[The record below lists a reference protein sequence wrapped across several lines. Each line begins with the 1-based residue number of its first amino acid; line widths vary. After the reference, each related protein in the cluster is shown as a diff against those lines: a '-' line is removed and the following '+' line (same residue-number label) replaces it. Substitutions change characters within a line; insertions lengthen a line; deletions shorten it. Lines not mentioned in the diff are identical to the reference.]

1 MLFRSRRVKVKES
14 EKLDDN
20 NVKYVTE
27 LLESDK
33 PITKKEAC
41 GILRI
46 SYNTTRLG
54 NIIAGYKERAATE
67 ARLRAKNRG
76 KAATDN
82 EIVRAIEEYLNG
94 DSISEI
100 AKFMY
105 RSSSFIK
112 GIIKKHNVPV
122 RSTSSDYFSPELLP
136 DEVLSEDFK
145 PGELVWSARYNTT
158 ARVDKLVQIQ
168 EGHGNVYRIWTLGK
182 NQRYAAQPWYELG
195 KLEHLQNLGVKLHG
209 QGSFPN

>member
-1 MLFRSRRVKVKES
+1 MARRVKVKES

-67 ARLRAKNRG
+67 TRLRAKNRG

-209 QGSFPN
+209 QRSFPN

>member
-1 MLFRSRRVKVKES
+1 MARRVKVKDS

-27 LLESDK
+27 LLESNK

-46 SYNTTRLG
+46 SYNTSRLG

-76 KAATDN
+76 KSATDN

-112 GIIKKHNVPV
+112 GIIRRFNVPV
-122 RSTSSDYFSPELLP
+122 RSASSNYFSPELLP
-136 DEVLSEDFK
+136 DEVLSKDFK

-158 ARVDKLVQIQ
+158 AIVYKLVQTQ
-168 EGHGNVYRIWTLGK
+168 EEHGNIYRIWTLGK

>member
-1 MLFRSRRVKVKES
+1 MAKRVKVKES
-14 EKLDDN
+14 EKLDDSN
-20 NVKYVTE
+20 LKYVID
-27 LLESDK
+27 LLESNK

-76 KAATDN
+76 KSATDN

-112 GIIKKHNVPV
+112 GIIRRFNVPV

-158 ARVDKLVQIQ
+158 ARVEKLVQTQ
-168 EGHGNVYRIWTLGK
+168 KEHGNVYRIWTLGK
-182 NQRYAAQPWYELG
+182 HQRYAAQPWYELG

>member
-1 MLFRSRRVKVKES
+1 MARRVKVKDS

-27 LLESDK
+27 LLESNK

-76 KAATDN
+76 KSATDT
-82 EIVRAIEEYLNG
+82 EVVRAIEEYLNG

-112 GIIKKHNVPV
+112 GIIRKFNVPV
-122 RSTSSDYFSPELLP
+122 RSAASNYFSPELLP
-136 DEVLSEDFK
+136 DEVLSEDYK

-158 ARVDKLVQIQ
+158 AIVDKLVQTQ
-168 EGHGNVYRIWTLGK
+168 EEHGNIYRIWTLGK

>member
-1 MLFRSRRVKVKES
+1 MARRVKVKES

>member
-1 MLFRSRRVKVKES
+1 MARRVKVKDS

-20 NVKYVTE
+20 NIKYVIE

-41 GILRI
+41 NILRI

-54 NIIAGYKERAATE
+54 NIIAGYKERAATD

-76 KAATDN
+76 KAATDG
-82 EIVRAIEEYLNG
+82 EVVRAIEEYLNG
-94 DSISEI
+94 DAISEI
-100 AKFMY
+100 AKYMY

-112 GIIKKHNVPV
+112 GIIKKFNVPV

-136 DEVLSEDFK
+136 DEVLSKDFE

-158 ARVDKLVQIQ
+158 ARIDKLVQTQ
-168 EGHGNVYRIWTLGK
+168 EEHGNVYRIWTLGK
-182 NQRYAAQPWYELG
+182 DQRYASQPWYELG

>member
-1 MLFRSRRVKVKES
+1 MAIRVKVKDS

-54 NIIAGYKERAATE
+54 NIIAGYKERAATDS
-67 ARLRAKNRG
+67 RLRAKNRG
-76 KAATDN
+76 KSATDT
-82 EIVRAIEEYLNG
+82 EVVRAIEEYLNG

-112 GIIKKHNVPV
+112 GIIRRFNVPV
-122 RSTSSDYFSPELLP
+122 RSTSSSYFSPELLP
-136 DEVLSEDFK
+136 DEVLSKDFK
-145 PGELVWSARYNTT
+145 PGELVWSARYNNT
-158 ARVDKLVQIQ
+158 ATIDKLVQTQ
-168 EGHGNVYRIWTLGK
+168 EEHGNIYRIWVHGK
-182 NQRYAAQPWYELG
+182 NRRFASQPWYELG

>member
-1 MLFRSRRVKVKES
+1 MAKRVKVKES

-20 NVKYVTE
+20 NVKYVIE

-46 SYNTTRLG
+46 SYNTARLG

-112 GIIKKHNVPV
+112 GIIKRYNVPV
-122 RSTSSDYFSPELLP
+122 RSASSDYFSPELLP

-158 ARVDKLVQIQ
+158 ARVDKLVQTQ
-168 EGHGNVYRIWTLGK
+168 EEHGNVYRIWTLGK
-182 NQRYAAQPWYELG
+182 SQRYAAQPWYELG

>member
-1 MLFRSRRVKVKES
+1 MAKRVKVKES

-20 NVKYVTE
+20 NVKYVIE

-54 NIIAGYKERAATE
+54 NIIAGYKERAATD

-76 KAATDN
+76 RAATDG

-94 DSISEI
+94 DAISEI
-100 AKFMY
+100 AKYMY

-112 GIIKKHNVPV
+112 GIIKRFNVPV
-122 RSTSSDYFSPELLP
+122 RSSSVDYFHPELLP
-136 DEVLSEDFK
+136 DAVLSESFK

-158 ARVDKLVQIQ
+158 AVVDKLDEKLHPI
-168 EGHGNVYRIWTLGK
+168 HGNCYRIWLKGK
-182 NQRYAAQPWYELG
+182 DSKFAYQPWYELG

>member
-1 MLFRSRRVKVKES
+1 MARRVKVKES

-27 LLESDK
+27 LLESNK

-76 KAATDN
+76 KSATDN

-112 GIIKKHNVPV
+112 GIIKRYNVPV
-122 RSTSSDYFSPELLP
+122 RSASSDYFSPELLP

>member
-1 MLFRSRRVKVKES
+1 MARRVKVKDS

-76 KAATDN
+76 KSATDN

-112 GIIKKHNVPV
+112 GIIKRFNVPV

-136 DEVLSEDFK
+136 DEVLSENFK

-158 ARVDKLVQIQ
+158 ARVDKLVQTQ
-168 EGHGNVYRIWTLGK
+168 EEHGNVYRIWVLGK
-182 NQRYAAQPWYELG
+182 NQRYASQPWYELG

>member
-1 MLFRSRRVKVKES
+1 MARKIKVKDS

-20 NVKYVTE
+20 NVKYVIE
-27 LLESDK
+27 LLENDK

-54 NIIAGYKERAATE
+54 NIIMSYKERAETE

-76 KAATDN
+76 KSASDG

-100 AKFMY
+100 AKCMY

-112 GIIKKHNVPV
+112 GIIKRFNVPE
-122 RSTSSDYFSPELLP
+122 RSAASDYFSPELLP

-145 PGELVWSARYNTT
+145 PGELVWSTRYNTT
-158 ARVDKLVQIQ
+158 ARVDKLIQ
-168 EGHGNVYRIWTLGK
+168 TQELHGKVYRVWTLGK
-182 NQRYAAQPWYELG
+182 SQRFASQPWYELG
-195 KLEHLQNLGVKLHG
+195 KLEHLQNLGVKLNG
-209 QGSFPN
+209 TGSFPN

>member
-1 MLFRSRRVKVKES
+1 MARRVKVKDS

-27 LLESDK
+27 LLESNK

-41 GILRI
+41 SILRI

-76 KAATDN
+76 KSATDT
-82 EIVRAIEEYLNG
+82 EVVRAIEEYLNG

-112 GIIKKHNVPV
+112 GIIRKFNVPV
-122 RSTSSDYFSPELLP
+122 RSAASNYFSPELLP
-136 DEVLSEDFK
+136 DEVLSEDYK

-158 ARVDKLVQIQ
+158 AIVDKLVQTQ
-168 EGHGNVYRIWTLGK
+168 EEHGNIYRIWTLGK

>member
-1 MLFRSRRVKVKES
+1 MARRVKVKDS

-46 SYNTTRLG
+46 SYNTARLG

-76 KAATDN
+76 KSATDN

-112 GIIKKHNVPV
+112 GIIKRYNVPV
-122 RSTSSDYFSPELLP
+122 RSASSDYFSPELLP

-158 ARVDKLVQIQ
+158 ARVDKLVQTQ
-168 EGHGNVYRIWTLGK
+168 EEHGNVYRIWTLGK
-182 NQRYAAQPWYELG
+182 NQRYASQPWYELG

>member
-1 MLFRSRRVKVKES
+1 MARRVKVKES

-67 ARLRAKNRG
+67 TRLRAKNRG

>member
-1 MLFRSRRVKVKES
+1 MARRVKVKDS

-27 LLESDK
+27 LLESNK

-41 GILRI
+41 SILRI

-76 KAATDN
+76 KSATDN

-112 GIIKKHNVPV
+112 GIIRKFNVPV
-122 RSTSSDYFSPELLP
+122 RSAASNYFSPELLP
-136 DEVLSEDFK
+136 DEVLSEDYK

-158 ARVDKLVQIQ
+158 AIVDKLVQTQ
-168 EGHGNVYRIWTLGK
+168 EEHGNIYRIWTLGK

>member
-1 MLFRSRRVKVKES
+1 MARRVKVKES

-158 ARVDKLVQIQ
+158 ARVDKLVQTQ
-168 EGHGNVYRIWTLGK
+168 EEHGNVYRIWTLGK
-182 NQRYAAQPWYELG
+182 SQRYAAQPWYELG

>member
-1 MLFRSRRVKVKES
+1 MARRVKVKDS

-27 LLESDK
+27 LLESNK

-46 SYNTTRLG
+46 SYNTARLG

-76 KAATDN
+76 KSATDN

-112 GIIKKHNVPV
+112 GIIKRFNVPV

-158 ARVDKLVQIQ
+158 ARVDKLVQTQ
-168 EGHGNVYRIWTLGK
+168 EEHGNVYRIWTLGK

>member
-1 MLFRSRRVKVKES
+1 MARRVKVKDS

-27 LLESDK
+27 LLESNK

-46 SYNTTRLG
+46 SYNTARLG

-76 KAATDN
+76 KSATDN

-112 GIIKKHNVPV
+112 GIIKRYNVPV

-158 ARVDKLVQIQ
+158 ARVDKLVQTQ
-168 EGHGNVYRIWTLGK
+168 EEHGNVYRIWTLGK

>member
-1 MLFRSRRVKVKES
+1 MARRVKVKDS
-14 EKLDDN
+14 EKLDDT

-46 SYNTTRLG
+46 SYNTARLG

-76 KAATDN
+76 KSATDN

-112 GIIKKHNVPV
+112 GIIKRFNVPV

-136 DEVLSEDFK
+136 DEVLSENFK

-158 ARVDKLVQIQ
+158 ARVDKLVQTQ
-168 EGHGNVYRIWTLGK
+168 EEHGNVYRIWTLGK
-182 NQRYAAQPWYELG
+182 NQRYASQPWYELG

>member
-1 MLFRSRRVKVKES
+1 MARRVKVKES

-20 NVKYVTE
+20 NVKYVIE
-27 LLESDK
+27 LLESNK

-41 GILRI
+41 SILRM
-46 SYNTTRLG
+46 SYNTGRLG
-54 NIIAGYKERAATE
+54 NIIAGYKEREATTI
-67 ARLRAKNRG
+67 RLKAKNKG
-76 KAATDN
+76 KSATDS
-82 EIVRAIEEYLNG
+82 EVTRAIEEYLNG

-112 GIIKKHNVPV
+112 GIIKKYNVPV
-122 RSTSSDYFSPELLP
+122 RSTSSSYFSPELLP
-136 DEVLSEDFK
+136 DEVLSESFK
-145 PGELVWSARYNTT
+145 PGELVWSARYNNT
-158 ARVDKLVQIQ
+158 AVVEKLVQVHP
-168 EGHGNVYRIWTLGK
+168 EHDNVYRVWVHGK
-182 NQRYAAQPWYELG
+182 NQRFASQPWYELG

>member
-1 MLFRSRRVKVKES
+1 MARRVKVKES

-168 EGHGNVYRIWTLGK
+168 EGHGNVYRIWALGK

>member
-1 MLFRSRRVKVKES
+1 MARRVKVKDS

-27 LLESDK
+27 LLESNK

-41 GILRI
+41 SILRI

-76 KAATDN
+76 KSATDN
-82 EIVRAIEEYLNG
+82 EIVRAIEEYLSG
-94 DSISEI
+94 DAISEI

-112 GIIKKHNVPV
+112 GIIRKFNVPV
-122 RSTSSDYFSPELLP
+122 RSAASNYFSPELLP
-136 DEVLSEDFK
+136 DEVLSEDYK

-158 ARVDKLVQIQ
+158 AIVDKLVQTQ
-168 EGHGNVYRIWTLGK
+168 EEHGNIYRIWTLGK

>member
-1 MLFRSRRVKVKES
+1 MAKRVKVKES

-20 NVKYVTE
+20 NVKYVIE

-46 SYNTTRLG
+46 SYNTARLG

>member
-1 MLFRSRRVKVKES
+1 MARRVKVKDS

-27 LLESDK
+27 LLESNK

-46 SYNTTRLG
+46 SYNTSRLG

-76 KAATDN
+76 KSATDN

-112 GIIKKHNVPV
+112 GIIKRYNVPV

-158 ARVDKLVQIQ
+158 ARVDKLVQTQ
-168 EGHGNVYRIWTLGK
+168 EEHGNVYRIWTLGK

>member
-1 MLFRSRRVKVKES
+1 MARNVKVKDS
-14 EKLDDN
+14 EKLDDAN
-20 NVKYVTE
+20 LKYVIE

-54 NIIAGYKERAATE
+54 NIIAGYKERAATD

-76 KAATDN
+76 KAASDG
-82 EIVRAIEEYLNG
+82 EVVRAIEEYLNG
-94 DSISEI
+94 DAISEI

-105 RSSSFIK
+105 RSSGFIK
-112 GIIKKHNVPV
+112 GIINRYNVPV
-122 RSTSSDYFSPELLP
+122 RSASSDYFSPELLP
-136 DEVLSEDFK
+136 DDVLSEDFE

-158 ARVDKLVQIQ
+158 ARVDKLIQ
-168 EGHGNVYRIWTLGK
+168 TQKEHGKVYRLWIFGDRC
-182 NQRYAAQPWYELG
+182 RYAYQPWYELG
-195 KLEHLQNLGVKLHG
+195 SLEHLTDLGIDLEEYSSQMV
-209 QGSFPN
+209 

>member
-1 MLFRSRRVKVKES
+1 MARRVKVKGS

>member
-1 MLFRSRRVKVKES
+1 MARRVKVKES

-82 EIVRAIEEYLNG
+82 EIVRAIEENLNG

>member
-1 MLFRSRRVKVKES
+1 MARRVKVKDS

-27 LLESDK
+27 LLESNK

-46 SYNTTRLG
+46 SYNTSRLG

-76 KAATDN
+76 KSATDN

-112 GIIKKHNVPV
+112 GIIRRFNVPV
-122 RSTSSDYFSPELLP
+122 RSASSNYFSPELLP

-158 ARVDKLVQIQ
+158 AIVDKLVQTQ
-168 EGHGNVYRIWTLGK
+168 EEHGNIYRIWTLGK

>member
-1 MLFRSRRVKVKES
+1 MARRVKVKDS

-76 KAATDN
+76 KSATDN

-112 GIIKKHNVPV
+112 GIIKRFNVPV

-136 DEVLSEDFK
+136 DEVLSENFK

-158 ARVDKLVQIQ
+158 AIVDKLVQTQ
-168 EGHGNVYRIWTLGK
+168 EEHGNVYRIWTLGK
-182 NQRYAAQPWYELG
+182 NQRYASQPWYELG

>member
-1 MLFRSRRVKVKES
+1 MAKRIKVKES
-14 EKLDDN
+14 EKLDDT
-20 NVKYVTE
+20 NVKYVIE

-46 SYNTTRLG
+46 SYNTTRLS

-76 KAATDN
+76 KAATDG

-100 AKFMY
+100 AKYMY
-105 RSSSFIK
+105 RSSGFIK
-112 GIIKKHNVPV
+112 GIIKRFNVPE
-122 RSTSSDYFSPELLP
+122 RSAATDYFSPELLP
-136 DEVLSEDFK
+136 DEVLSENFE
-145 PGELVWSARYNTT
+145 PGELVWSTRYNTT
-158 ARVDKLVQIQ
+158 AKIDELVQTQ
-168 EGHGNVYRIWTLGK
+168 ELHGNVYRIWLLGK
-182 NQRYAAQPWYELG
+182 NRKYANQPWYELG
-195 KLEHLQNLGVKLHG
+195 RLEHLQNLGVKLNG
-209 QGSFPN
+209 TGSFPN

>member
-1 MLFRSRRVKVKES
+1 MARRVKVKDS

-46 SYNTTRLG
+46 SYNTARLG

-76 KAATDN
+76 KSATDN

-112 GIIKKHNVPV
+112 GIIKRFNVPV

-136 DEVLSEDFK
+136 DEVLSENFK

-158 ARVDKLVQIQ
+158 ARVDKLVQTQ
-168 EGHGNVYRIWTLGK
+168 EEHGNVYRIWTLGK
-182 NQRYAAQPWYELG
+182 NQRYASQPWYELG

>member
-1 MLFRSRRVKVKES
+1 MAKRVKAKES

-20 NVKYVTE
+20 NIKYVIS

-41 GILRI
+41 SILRI

-54 NIIAGYKERAATE
+54 NIIAGYKEREATE

-76 KAATDN
+76 KSATDG
-82 EIVRAIEEYLNG
+82 EVTRAIEEYLNG

-100 AKFMY
+100 AKYMY

-112 GIIKKHNVPV
+112 GILTRYNVPV
-122 RSTSSDYFSPELLP
+122 RSTSSDYLSPELLP
-136 DEVLSEDFK
+136 DEVLSKDFE

-158 ARVDKLVQIQ
+158 AYIAKKLPEVHPI
-168 EGHGNVYRIWTLGK
+168 HGNCYRIWTNGK
-182 NQRYAAQPWYELG
+182 DRKSAYQPWYELG
-195 KLEHLQNLGVKLHG
+195 RLEHLQNLGVKLNG
-209 QGSFPN
+209 QGTFLE

>member
-1 MLFRSRRVKVKES
+1 MAKRVKVKES

-20 NVKYVTE
+20 NVKYVIE

-41 GILRI
+41 SILRI

-54 NIIAGYKERAATE
+54 NIIAGYKEREATE

-76 KAATDN
+76 KAATN
-82 EIVRAIEEYLNG
+82 GEVVRAIEEYLNG

-100 AKFMY
+100 AKYMY

-112 GIIKKHNVPV
+112 GIINRYNVPV
-122 RSTSSDYFSPELLP
+122 RSSSSDYFSPELLP

-145 PGELVWSARYNTT
+145 DGELVWSARYNTT
-158 ARVDKLVQIQ
+158 AWIDKRLEKVHSI
-168 EGHGNVYRIWTLGK
+168 HGNCYRIWVNGK
-182 NQRYAAQPWYELG
+182 NQRSANQPWYELG

-209 QGSFPN
+209 KGTFLE

>member
-1 MLFRSRRVKVKES
+1 MARRVKVKDS

-20 NVKYVTE
+20 NIKYVIE

-41 GILRI
+41 NILRI

-54 NIIAGYKERAATE
+54 NIIAGYKERAATD

-76 KAATDN
+76 KAATDG
-82 EIVRAIEEYLNG
+82 EVVRAIEEYLNG
-94 DSISEI
+94 DAISEI
-100 AKFMY
+100 AKYMY

-112 GIIKKHNVPV
+112 GIIKKYNVPV
-122 RSTSSDYFSPELLP
+122 RATSSNYFSPELLP
-136 DEVLSEDFK
+136 DEALSEDFK

-158 ARVDKLVQIQ
+158 ATVKKLSDTHPM
-168 EGHGNVYRIWTLGK
+168 HGNCYSIWLNGRDSK
-182 NQRYAAQPWYELG
+182 YAYQPWYELG

>member
-1 MLFRSRRVKVKES
+1 MARRVKVKDS

-27 LLESDK
+27 LLESNK

-76 KAATDN
+76 KSATDT
-82 EIVRAIEEYLNG
+82 EVVRAIEEYLNG

-112 GIIKKHNVPV
+112 GIIRRFNVPV
-122 RSTSSDYFSPELLP
+122 RSAASNYFSPELLP
-136 DEVLSEDFK
+136 DEVLSEDYK

-158 ARVDKLVQIQ
+158 AIVDKLVQTQ
-168 EGHGNVYRIWTLGK
+168 EEHGNVYRIWTLGK

>member
-1 MLFRSRRVKVKES
+1 MARRVKVKDS
-14 EKLDDN
+14 EKLDDT

-76 KAATDN
+76 KSATDN

-94 DSISEI
+94 DSSSEI

-112 GIIKKHNVPV
+112 GIIKRFNVPV

-136 DEVLSEDFK
+136 DEVLSENFK

-158 ARVDKLVQIQ
+158 ARVDKLVQTQ
-168 EGHGNVYRIWTLGK
+168 EEHGNVYRIWTLGK
-182 NQRYAAQPWYELG
+182 NQRYASQPWYELG